1 MAKVDVVNLSGKKV
15 GSVELADAVFAPEQ
29 VNEALLWEAVKH
41 YRASLRQG
49 THKTK
54 SRTEVAGS
62 GKKLWK
68 QKGTGRARIG
78 SVRSPLWRHGYTVHG
93 PTPRSYDYPF
103 PRKKL
108 LGALRAALASKL
120 ADGKLTVV
128 DSLEIKEGKTK
139 LYREALNKL
148 DVTRT
153 ALLVENGK
161 TLTQSLVLGARNL
174 KGVEL
179 VLNNE
184 VHPYDLLRYER
195 AIFSKA
201 AIETLAEV
209 LREVRFEAQGRPCG
223 CRQGGC
229 VMPTL
234 YTVIRRPLITEKGL
248 GVKETEGTLVFEVAP
263 DASKTEVKQAV
274 EALFK
279 VKVAAVRTAN
289 VLGKERRR
297 GKFAGYKP
305 DWKKA
310 YVKLKAGEK
319 LPEYVSNL

>member
-1 MAKVDVVNLSGKKV
+1 MANVDVVNLNGEKV
-15 GSVELADAVFAPEQ
+15 GTVELADAVFAPEQ

-49 THKTK
+49 TAATK
-54 SRTEVAGS
+54 NRKLVAGS

-78 SVRSPLWRHGYTVHG
+78 SVRSPLWRHGGTVHG
-93 PTPRSYDYPF
+93 PQPRSYEYAF

-139 LYREALNKL
+139 LYFNALNKL
-148 DVTRT
+148 GVTRT

-161 TLTQSLVLGARNL
+161 TLSQALIMGARNL
-174 KGVEL
+174 EGVEL

-201 AIETLAEV
+201 AIEQL
-209 LREVRFEAQGRPCG
+209 
-223 CRQGGC
+223 
-229 VMPTL
+229 
-234 YTVIRRPLITEKGL
+234 TESL
-248 GVKETEGTLVFEVAP
+248 VKS
-263 DASKTEVKQAV
+263 ASKRRVHEK
-274 EALFK
+274 EA
-279 VKVAAVRTAN
+279 A
-289 VLGKERRR
+289 
-297 GKFAGYKP
+297 
-305 DWKKA
+305 
-310 YVKLKAGEK
+310 
-319 LPEYVSNL
+319 

>member
-1 MAKVDVVNLSGKKV
+1 LKAGRNNRWQKKKTMAKVDVLNLNGDKV
-15 GSVELADAVFAPEQ
+15 GSIELADAVFAPDQ

-41 YRASLRQG
+41 YRAAQRQG

-93 PTPRSYDYPF
+93 PQPRSYDYAF

-120 ADGKLTVV
+120 ADGTLTVV
-128 DSLEIKEGKTK
+128 DSLEIKEAKTK
-139 LYREALNKL
+139 LYRTALDKL
-148 DVTRT
+148 NVTRT

-161 TLTQSLVLGARNL
+161 TLSQGLILGARNL
-174 KGVEL
+174 EGVEL

-201 AIETLAEV
+201 AIEQLT
-209 LREVRFEAQGRPCG
+209 
-223 CRQGGC
+223 
-229 VMPTL
+229 
-234 YTVIRRPLITEKGL
+234 
-248 GVKETEGTLVFEVAP
+248 
-263 DASKTEVKQAV
+263 
-274 EALFK
+274 EALEK
-279 VKVAAVRTAN
+279 SVSKRSAAAR
-289 VLGKERRR
+289 
-297 GKFAGYKP
+297 
-305 DWKKA
+305 
-310 YVKLKAGEK
+310 KLAAQTEAA
-319 LPEYVSNL
+319 